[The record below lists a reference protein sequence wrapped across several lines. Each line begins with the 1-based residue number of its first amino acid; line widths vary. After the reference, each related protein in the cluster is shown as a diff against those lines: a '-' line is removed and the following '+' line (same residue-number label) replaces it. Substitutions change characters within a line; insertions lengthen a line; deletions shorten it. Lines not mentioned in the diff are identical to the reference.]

1 MQINNAYYTTSNS
14 TSQFQSRITSDNNR
28 IISFSAKGDEFCKK
42 SKPVCNKIMDKL
54 KHFFWIITPKKFI
67 KRTPK
72 IVLPPNNL
80 PPIEKIDGS
89 DFSKLEGEIISWSG
103 EKVVKDENGT
113 IIRKLYSN
121 NRKKLTY
128 VVDYNPLTNRPLR
141 GASYCSDGK
150 TLSSIV
156 EYDPRSKNFSRYFS
170 YKEDG
175 KTLDFEIRYAPKD
188 ETVVQKIWYEDDGI
202 TIKKIEQKQM

>member
-1 MQINNAYYTTSNS
+1 MQIYGISHNTLNLSTNQAKMTTKNHIVFEGKADTFSKEIQS
-14 TSQFQSRITSDNNR
+14 T
-28 IISFSAKGDEFCKK
+28 G
-42 SKPVCNKIMDKL
+42 
-54 KHFFWIITPKKFI
+54 KKFLTKFKQI
-67 KRTPK
+67 FGGFSHKKIEEPRQHTPV
-72 IVLPPNNL
+72 VLNKLTPM
-80 PPIEKIDGS
+80 EKIDGS
-89 DFSKLEGEIISWSG
+89 DFSKLEGKIISWSG

-156 EYDPRSKNFSRYFS
+156 EYDPRSNNFSRYFS

-175 KTLDFEIRYAPKD
+175 KTLDFEIRYDPKD
-188 ETVVQKIWYEDDGI
+188 ETVVQKIWYDDDGV
-202 TIKKIEQKQM
+202 TVKKIEQK